1 MTDRGGREGRVR
13 TGSATRRKPDK
24 TYTAAAAVWAAGI
37 AMFVAVATAA
47 GPLAAMSLEDAPPPS
62 NRPRPATEIVR
73 MSPGGGGGSGLT
85 YGGVQSSSLGSF
97 SININAGA
105 GLLANAP
112 AMTAFTRAAA
122 QWEAWISDPITVNI
136 DANMEDMGSTTI
148 IGSTFTVILYGDDYA
163 EIRDAVVADAANE
176 SDDAIVAFL
185 PTEAQFSASVP
196 AGMAVST
203 LSAAK
208 ANLKALGFT
217 GLDAQFGATDANI
230 TFNTQ
235 FAFDYDN
242 SNGVSAG
249 TMDFE
254 TVAAH
259 ELGHALGFISEVDHA
274 DQLVNLGL
282 TGTLVPRTLDLFRF
296 ENGDSN
302 DPATTGQFTSMPR
315 SLAPNVDA
323 ITDEIT
329 PIGFDGAEERMSTG
343 AFTGD
348 GRQASHWKDNFFTGD
363 LVGVMDPTLP
373 SGTVMPLDLPDLR
386 ALDLIG
392 YEIVTPEPA
401 TLCAVA
407 LGSLL
412 ILRKRRR
419 P

>member
-1 MTDRGGREGRVR
+1 MTDRGKREGRVR
-13 TGSATRRKPDK
+13 TGSATCREPDK
-24 TYTAAAAVWAAGI
+24 TYSTAAAVWAAGI

-47 GPLAAMSLEDAPPPS
+47 GPLAAMSIEDAPPPA
-62 NRPRPATEIVR
+62 NGPRPATQIVG
-73 MSPGGGGGSGLT
+73 MSPGGGGGGLT

-97 SININAGA
+97 TININAGA

-112 AMTAFTRAAA
+112 AMAAFVRGAA

-136 DANMEDMGSTTI
+136 DANLADMGSTTI
-148 IGSTFTVILYGDDYA
+148 IGSTSTVILFGDYA
-163 EIRDAVVADAANE
+163 EIRDPMVADAANE
-176 SDDAIVAFL
+176 SDDGIVAFL

-196 AGMAVST
+196 AGMAVSG

-217 GLDAQFGATDANI
+217 GLDANFGTTDATI

-242 SNGVSAG
+242 SNGVSGG
-249 TMDFE
+249 TVDFE

-259 ELGHALGFISEVDHA
+259 ELGHALGFISEVDYA

-282 TGTLVPRTLDLFRF
+282 VGTLIPRTLDLFRF
-296 ENGDSN
+296 ENDDSN

-315 SLAPNVDA
+315 SLVPNVDA

-343 AFTGD
+343 ASTGD

-373 SGTVMPLDLPDLR
+373 YATVMPLDLPDLR

-401 TLCAVA
+401 TLCAVG

-412 ILRKRRR
+412 ILRRRR
-419 P
+419 RT

>member
-13 TGSATRRKPDK
+13 TGSVARREPDK
-24 TYTAAAAVWAAGI
+24 THSTAAAVWAAGI
-37 AMFVAVATAA
+37 AMFVVIATAS
-47 GPLAAMSLEDAPPPS
+47 GPLAAISLEDAPPPTS
-62 NRPRPATEIVR
+62 GPPPATEIVG
-73 MSPGGGGGSGLT
+73 MSPGGGMGLT

-112 AMTAFTRAAA
+112 AISAFTRAAA

-148 IGSTFTVILYGDDYA
+148 IGSTATVILQGDYA
-163 EIRDAVVADAANE
+163 EVRDPMVADAVNE
-176 SDDAIVAFL
+176 SDDGIVAFL

-196 AGMAVST
+196 AGMAVSG
-203 LSAAK
+203 LAAAK

-217 GLDAQFGATDANI
+217 GLDANFGATDATI

-242 SNGVSAG
+242 SNGVSGG
-249 TMDFE
+249 TVDFE

-259 ELGHALGFISEVDHA
+259 ELGHALGFLSEVDYA
-274 DQLVNLGL
+274 DALVNLGL
-282 TGTLVPRTLDLFRF
+282 VDTLTPRTLDLFRF
-296 ENGDSN
+296 ENDDSN

-315 SLAPNVDA
+315 SLVPNVDA

-343 AFTGD
+343 RLVGD
-348 GRQASHWKDNFFTGD
+348 GRQASHWKDNAFTGD

-373 SGTVMPLDLPDLR
+373 NATVELVDLPDLR
-386 ALDLIG
+386 SLDLLG
-392 YEIVTPEPA
+392 NEIVTPEPA
-401 TLCAVA
+401 TLCVLG
-407 LGSLL
+407 LGSSL
-412 ILRKRRR
+412 ILRRRR
-419 P
+419 RT